1 MKMMQQIQQEGD
13 MPITHQPIEVQVT
26 LPAEEEEETDSE
38 AEEQARMMGYHQ
50 EEEDEEGSGGGDQTR
65 ISRPRVTAVQRAQS
79 EIQPDTS
86 SSNTRPRDPIQ
97 RSMSETRR

>member
-1 MKMMQQIQQEGD
+1 M
-13 MPITHQPIEVQVT
+13 T
-26 LPAEEEEETDSE
+26 LPVEEEEEETDSE

-50 EEEDEEGSGGGDQTR
+50 EEEEEDSGSGGR

-86 SSNTRPRDPIQ
+86 SSSSRPRDPVQ

>member
-1 MKMMQQIQQEGD
+1 M
-13 MPITHQPIEVQVT
+13 T
-26 LPAEEEEETDSE
+26 LPVEEEEEETDSE

-50 EEEDEEGSGGGDQTR
+50 EEEEEDSGGR
-65 ISRPRVTAVQRAQS
+65 ISRPRATAVQRAQS

-86 SSNTRPRDPIQ
+86 SSSSRPRDPVQ

>member
-1 MKMMQQIQQEGD
+1 M
-13 MPITHQPIEVQVT
+13 QVT
-26 LPAEEEEETDSE
+26 LPAEEEDTDSE

-50 EEEDEEGSGGGDQTR
+50 EEEEEEDNGAGDQPAR

-86 SSNTRPRDPIQ
+86 SGNTRAPAIVQ

>member
-1 MKMMQQIQQEGD
+1 

-26 LPAEEEEETDSE
+26 LPAEEETDSE

-50 EEEDEEGSGGGDQTR
+50 EEEEEDTGSGGGSER

-86 SSNTRPRDPIQ
+86 SSNTRPKEHIQ
-97 RSMSETRR
+97 RSMSERGGDKR